1 MKLSALSKFWKRNVR
16 LSVKQTAAILGTA
29 GIIAF
34 GCSAIVFG
42 DRDKV
47 NTEEDR
53 AKTVL
58 PGVSVSADLNS
69 AVETLPGPGV
79 ESSVFRPHEP
89 LTVYGALD
97 LSEEEKQPEEPEEI
111 ENDTVGEIVIEVE
124 SVEPEPENDYVID
137 LTDQEFDMMCSV
149 VMSEV
154 GYCDEQL
161 KLAIANVII
170 NRVKSDRFPDTVYEV
185 LHQKNQFGAIDNYY
199 TKRLV
204 PDESVI
210 DCVKRALSGEGGYIV
225 NGATFYYTPGVSS
238 AKAAQ
243 WFESL
248 CYCATVGNGRFF
260 KAW

>member
-1 MKLSALSKFWKRNVR
+1 MKLSAR
-16 LSVKQTAAILGTA
+16 QTAAVIGTA

-34 GCSAIVFG
+34 GCSALIFG
-42 DRDKV
+42 RSSINDSS
-47 NTEEDR
+47 ELE
-53 AKTVL
+53 KTVL
-58 PGVSVSADLNS
+58 PGVSVNRELEAVYVSKTGPSVAGPINS
-69 AVETLPGPGV
+69 R
-79 ESSVFRPHEP
+79 SFEP
-89 LTVYGALD
+89 LTVNGALNFAD
-97 LSEEEKQPEEPEEI
+97 AVEEKTDTDPIAEEASEEI
-111 ENDTVGEIVIEVE
+111 EDNGLGEIVISVE
-124 SVEPEPENDYVID
+124 SAEPDPEYVID
-137 LTDQEFDMMCSV
+137 LTPEEFDMMCAV

-154 GYCDEQL
+154 GYCDDQL

-170 NRVKSDRFPDTVYEV
+170 NRVKSDRFPDSVYEV

-210 DCVKRALSGEGGYIV
+210 DCVTRALSGEGGYIV

-238 AKAAQ
+238 PKAAQ

>member
-1 MKLSALSKFWKRNVR
+1 MKV
-16 LSVKQTAAILGTA
+16 SVKQAAVIVGAA

-34 GCSAIVFG
+34 GCSAAVFG
-42 DRDKV
+42 SRSGLDKPAAEITSFPGVRVTV
-47 NTEEDR
+47 NSVGTVKAPVPDEAAVSGVRSFDPMTVYSAAAASELDPAAAFDKELAEADEDDEPAEVGEVTIEVVGIVPEED
-53 AKTVL
+53 
-58 PGVSVSADLNS
+58 SAAQN
-69 AVETLPGPGV
+69 AG
-79 ESSVFRPHEP
+79 
-89 LTVYGALD
+89 
-97 LSEEEKQPEEPEEI
+97 K
-111 ENDTVGEIVIEVE
+111 
-124 SVEPEPENDYVID
+124 YVIS
-137 LTDQEFDMMCSV
+137 LTDQEFDMMCAV

-154 GYCDEQL
+154 GYCDDTM

-210 DCVKRALSGEGGYIV
+210 SCVKRALSGEGGYIV

-238 AKAAQ
+238 PKAAA

-248 CYCATVGNGRFF
+248 CFCASVGNGRFF

>member
-1 MKLSALSKFWKRNVR
+1 MKLS
-16 LSVKQTAAILGTA
+16 VKKTAAVLGIA

-34 GCSAIVFG
+34 GCSAAVFG
-42 DRDKV
+42 SSDTPGAAETVKD
-47 NTEEDR
+47 DPS
-53 AKTVL
+53 KTVL
-58 PGVSVSADLNS
+58 PGVSMNTELFPA
-69 AVETLPGPGV
+69 AVAIPGPSAEV
-79 ESSVFRPHEP
+79 TVVRNSEP
-89 LTVYGALD
+89 LTVYGAISVSND
-97 LSEEEKQPEEPEEI
+97 EITEPEE
-111 ENDTVGEIVIEVE
+111 DPDDHTVGEITIRVE
-124 SVEPEPENDYVID
+124 SAENASESFDTSKYVID

-154 GYCDEQL
+154 GYCDETL

-170 NRVKSDRFPDTVYEV
+170 NRVKSDRFPDSVYEV

-210 DCVKRALSGEGGYIV
+210 DCVKRALSGEGAYIV

-238 AKAAQ
+238 PKAAQ
-243 WFESL
+243 WFENL